1 MSKDSP
7 VAGCPIV
14 FERLELNAMTSRSEL
29 VLEIDDRK
37 IARLSLNRPAL
48 HNAFNAQLVSD
59 LTAALAEIVSAGCR
73 ALVLSGEGESF
84 SAGADLNWMKAM
96 IASSEAD
103 NQSDARS
110 LGALLRQLD
119 SLPMPSI
126 ARVNGSAF
134 GGGVGLIACCDIA
147 VAVESAQF
155 GLTEVRLGLVPAT
168 ISPFV
173 INRIGF
179 GHARRYMLTGERLDA
194 LTAMR
199 AGLINTVA
207 PATQLDGHVNDLLD
221 LLLAGG
227 PKAQAEV
234 KALLRNVQAHLG
246 DPDSLDRATADL
258 IARLRVSDE
267 GQEGLDAFLNKRA
280 PTWRA

>member
-1 MSKDSP
+1 
-7 VAGCPIV
+7 
-14 FERLELNAMTSRSEL
+14 MTVDKAL
-29 VLEIDDRK
+29 LLEIDDRK
-37 IARLSLNRPAL
+37 VARLSLNRPVL
-48 HNAFNAQLVSD
+48 HNAFNAELIAGLS
-59 LTAALAEIVSAGCR
+59 AALDTVTAERCR
-73 ALVLSGEGESF
+73 ALVLTGEGTSF

-103 NQSDARS
+103 NRDDAHR
-110 LGALLRQLD
+110 LGALLRKLD
-119 SLPMPSI
+119 GLPLPTV

-147 VAVESAQF
+147 VAVEDAQF

-173 INRIGF
+173 VNRIGL

-194 LTAMR
+194 LSAMR
-199 AGLINTVA
+199 IGLINAVA
-207 PATQLDGHVNDLLD
+207 PPTQLDGHVSDLLD

-227 PKAQAEV
+227 PRAQAEV
-234 KALLRNVQAHLG
+234 KALLRNVQTHIG
-246 DPDSLDRATADL
+246 DPEALDRVTADL

-267 GQEGLDAFLNKRA
+267 GQEGLDAFLNKRT